1 MGLFDDA
8 FFVSMVALSVP
19 ILWATLGELIS
30 ERAGVLNIGIEG
42 MVIVGAFCA
51 FYVGW
56 ATDSAWLGVLAA
68 IGGGLLTAAVMAFL
82 SVNARANQI
91 IVGLGLFI
99 VGGGVTAFAFAQL
112 FTDKEQTV
120 APHLGRIEIPVLS
133 DIPLLGKA
141 LFDQGPLVYLAYF
154 AVPLVYFLLWRT
166 KWGLVVR
173 ASGEAPEAVEASG
186 SSVSLARWT
195 AVLCAGVGGGLAGAA
210 LTVGA
215 LGVFSNGVSGGS
227 GFLAIAAVL
236 FGRWKPLGALGAC
249 LVFGGAEALQL
260 RLQST
265 GGVPAE
271 VWILF
276 GLAGIAIVAWPLL
289 RGSTLS
295 SGRLAAAVGV
305 ALAAA
310 ILAIVNPSISL
321 PAQFWLMFPYVLVLL
336 VLAGLVGRS
345 RVPTA
350 LGQPYGGEAATA

>member
-8 FFVSMVALSVP
+8 FFVSMVGLTVP

-42 MVIVGAFCA
+42 MVIVGAFAA
-51 FYVGW
+51 FYVSYSSG
-56 ATDSAWLGVLAA
+56 SAWLGVLAG
-68 IGGGLLTAAVMAFL
+68 IGAGVLMAAVMAFL

-91 IVGLGLFI
+91 IVGLGLYI
-99 VGGGVTAFAFAQL
+99 VGGGVATFAFQQL
-112 FTDKEQTV
+112 FTEKGQAV
-120 APHLGRIEIPVLS
+120 APHLARAKIPVLS
-133 DIPLLGKA
+133 EIPLIGKA
-141 LFDQGPLVYLAYF
+141 LFDQTPLVYLAYL
-154 AVPLVYFLLWRT
+154 AVPLVFFLLWRT
-166 KWGLVVR
+166 RWGLVVR

-215 LGVFSNGVSGGS
+215 LGIFSDNVSAGR

-265 GGVPAE
+265 GGIPAE

-276 GLAGIAIVAWPLL
+276 GLAGVLVVAWPLL
-289 RGSTLS
+289 RGSELS
-295 SGRLAAAVGV
+295 PTRLATAVGV

-310 ILAIVNPSISL
+310 ILAIVDPAITL

-350 LGQPYGGEAATA
+350 LGQPYGGEASTA